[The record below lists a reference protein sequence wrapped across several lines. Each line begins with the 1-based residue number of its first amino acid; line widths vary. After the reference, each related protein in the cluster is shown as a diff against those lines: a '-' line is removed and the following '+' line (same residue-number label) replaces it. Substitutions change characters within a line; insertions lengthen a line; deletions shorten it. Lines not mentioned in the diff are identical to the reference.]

1 MLKKITEN
9 PVLKL
14 INNIVYV
21 ILFLIVASVLFVV
34 ILQRASNNAIALG
47 GVRVFNIISESMI
60 TKYNIGDVLVVKSIE
75 PQNIKVGDDIA
86 YIGQESTFNQ
96 KIVTHQVIKI
106 DYENGEY
113 IFHTK
118 GIANILEDP
127 LVHQNQVFG
136 KVVYKIWILSL
147 ISKILSNVYVVF
159 FGIFV
164 PIVVLIFWTI
174 LKLKGLVEVEEY
186 EEEIKPK
193 KTTKKN
199 TKTTKKRHG
208 KSRRFRCITVRP
220 FSLHGTRAIL

>member
-60 TKYNIGDVLVVKSIE
+60 PKYNIGDVLVVKSIE

-164 PIVVLIFWTI
+164 PIVILIFWTI

-186 EEEIKPK
+186 EEEIEPK

-199 TKTTKKRHG
+199 TKTTKSNASNTKTQKTSTRK
-208 KSRRFRCITVRP
+208 KSNDNEE
-220 FSLHGTRAIL
+220 

>member
-1 MLKKITEN
+1 MLKKIIEN

-60 TKYNIGDVLVVKSIE
+60 PKYNIGDVLVVKSIE

-164 PIVVLIFWTI
+164 PIVILIFWTI

-186 EEEIKPK
+186 EEEIEPK

-199 TKTTKKRHG
+199 TKTTKSNASNTKTQKTSKRK
-208 KSRRFRCITVRP
+208 KSNDNK
-220 FSLHGTRAIL
+220 G

>member
-60 TKYNIGDVLVVKSIE
+60 PKYNIGDVLVVKSIE

-127 LVHQNQVFG
+127 PVHQNQVFG

-164 PIVVLIFWTI
+164 PIVILIFWTI

-186 EEEIKPK
+186 EEEIEPK

-199 TKTTKKRHG
+199 TKTTKSNASNTKTQKTSTRK
-208 KSRRFRCITVRP
+208 KSNDNK
-220 FSLHGTRAIL
+220 G

>member
-60 TKYNIGDVLVVKSIE
+60 PKYNIGDVLVVKSIE

-164 PIVVLIFWTI
+164 PMVILIFWTI

-186 EEEIKPK
+186 EEEIEPK

-199 TKTTKKRHG
+199 TKTTKSNASNTKIQKTSTRK
-208 KSRRFRCITVRP
+208 KSNDNK
-220 FSLHGTRAIL
+220 G

>member
-34 ILQRASNNAIALG
+34 ILQRASNNDIALG
-47 GVRVFNIISESMI
+47 GIRIFNIVSESMVP
-60 TKYNIGDVLVVKSIE
+60 KYNIGDVLVVKSIE

-96 KIVTHQVIKI
+96 KIVTHQVIEI

-164 PIVVLIFWTI
+164 PIVILIFWTI

-186 EEEIKPK
+186 EEEIEPK
-193 KTTKKN
+193 KITKKN
-199 TKTTKKRHG
+199 TKTTKSNASNTKTQKTSTRK
-208 KSRRFRCITVRP
+208 KSNDNK
-220 FSLHGTRAIL
+220 G

>member
-34 ILQRASNNAIALG
+34 ILQRASNNDIALG
-47 GVRVFNIISESMI
+47 GIRIFNIVSESMVP
-60 TKYNIGDVLVVKSIE
+60 KYNIGDVLVVKSIE

-147 ISKILSNVYVVF
+147 ISKILSNVYVAF

-164 PIVVLIFWTI
+164 PMVILIFWTI
-174 LKLKGLVEVEEY
+174 LKLKGLTGEEDDDEEK

-193 KTTKKN
+193 KTINKKKA
-199 TKTTKKRHG
+199 TTTKNSAKTQKTNSKK
-208 KSRRFRCITVRP
+208 KSNDNK
-220 FSLHGTRAIL
+220 G

>member
-14 INNIVYV
+14 INNIIYV

-60 TKYNIGDVLVVKSIE
+60 PKYNIGDVLVVKSIE

-118 GIANILEDP
+118 GITNILEDP

-136 KVVYKIWILSL
+136 KVVYKIWILSF

-199 TKTTKKRHG
+199 TKTQKTSTKK
-208 KSRRFRCITVRP
+208 KSNDNK
-220 FSLHGTRAIL
+220 G

>member
-14 INNIVYV
+14 INNIIYV

-60 TKYNIGDVLVVKSIE
+60 PKYNIGDVLVVKSIE

-136 KVVYKIWILSL
+136 KVVYKIWILSF

-186 EEEIKPK
+186 EEEIEPK

-199 TKTTKKRHG
+199 TKTTKSNASNTKTQKTSTRK
-208 KSRRFRCITVRP
+208 KSNDNK
-220 FSLHGTRAIL
+220 G

>member
-60 TKYNIGDVLVVKSIE
+60 PKYNIGDVLVVKSIE

-164 PIVVLIFWTI
+164 PIVILIFWTI

-199 TKTTKKRHG
+199 TKTTKSNANNTKTQKTSTRK
-208 KSRRFRCITVRP
+208 KSNDNK
-220 FSLHGTRAIL
+220 G

>member
-34 ILQRASNNAIALG
+34 ILQRASNNDIALG
-47 GVRVFNIISESMI
+47 GIRIFNIVSESMVP
-60 TKYNIGDVLVVKSIE
+60 KYNIGDVLVVKSIE

-118 GIANILEDP
+118 GIANIFS
-127 LVHQNQVFG
+127 QM
-136 KVVYKIWILSL
+136 
-147 ISKILSNVYVVF
+147 
-159 FGIFV
+159 
-164 PIVVLIFWTI
+164 
-174 LKLKGLVEVEEY
+174 GLVEAWGSGIKRILNAAEEY
-186 EEEIKPK
+186 GLPKPK
-193 KTTKKN
+193 FQEFDN
-199 TKTTKKRHG
+199 M
-208 KSRRFRCITVRP
+208 FRVELFRNSFPMTNEKENIGEASEKYRE
-220 FSLHGTRAIL
+220 

>member
-60 TKYNIGDVLVVKSIE
+60 PKYNIGDVLVVKSIE

-147 ISKILSNVYVVF
+147 ISKISSNVYVVF

-164 PIVVLIFWTI
+164 PIVILIFWTI

-186 EEEIKPK
+186 EEEIEPK

-199 TKTTKKRHG
+199 TKTTKSNASNTKTQKTSTRK
-208 KSRRFRCITVRP
+208 KSNDNK
-220 FSLHGTRAIL
+220 G

>member
-1 MLKKITEN
+1 MLKKIIEN

-47 GVRVFNIISESMI
+47 GVSVFNIISESMI
-60 TKYNIGDVLVVKSIE
+60 PKYNIGDVLVVKSIE

-164 PIVVLIFWTI
+164 PIVILIFWTI

-186 EEEIKPK
+186 EEEIEPK

-199 TKTTKKRHG
+199 TKTTKSNASNTKTQKTSTRK
-208 KSRRFRCITVRP
+208 KSNDNK
-220 FSLHGTRAIL
+220 G

>member
-60 TKYNIGDVLVVKSIE
+60 PKYNIGDVLVVKSIE

-199 TKTTKKRHG
+199 TKTTKNNANNTKTQKTSTRK
-208 KSRRFRCITVRP
+208 KSNDNK
-220 FSLHGTRAIL
+220 G

>member
-14 INNIVYV
+14 INNIIYV

-34 ILQRASNNAIALG
+34 ILQRASNNDIALG

-60 TKYNIGDVLVVKSIE
+60 PKYNIGDVLVVKSIE

-136 KVVYKIWILSL
+136 KVVYKIWILSF

-199 TKTTKKRHG
+199 TKTQKTSTKK
-208 KSRRFRCITVRP
+208 KSNDNK
-220 FSLHGTRAIL
+220 G

>member
-21 ILFLIVASVLFVV
+21 ILFLIVASVLFFV

-60 TKYNIGDVLVVKSIE
+60 PKYNIGDVLVVKSIE

-136 KVVYKIWILSL
+136 KVVYKIWILSF

-199 TKTTKKRHG
+199 TKTQKTSTKK
-208 KSRRFRCITVRP
+208 KSNDNK
-220 FSLHGTRAIL
+220 G

>member
-60 TKYNIGDVLVVKSIE
+60 PKYNIGDVLVVKSIE

-164 PIVVLIFWTI
+164 PIVILIFWTI

-186 EEEIKPK
+186 EEEIEPK

-199 TKTTKKRHG
+199 TKTTKSNASNTKTQKTSTRK
-208 KSRRFRCITVRP
+208 KSNDNK
-220 FSLHGTRAIL
+220 GDKK

>member
-60 TKYNIGDVLVVKSIE
+60 PKYNIGDVLVVKSIE

-136 KVVYKIWILSL
+136 KVVYKIWILSF

-193 KTTKKN
+193 KNTKKN
-199 TKTTKKRHG
+199 TKTTKSNANNTKTQKTSTRK
-208 KSRRFRCITVRP
+208 KSNDNK
-220 FSLHGTRAIL
+220 G

>member
-1 MLKKITEN
+1 MLKKIIEN

-34 ILQRASNNAIALG
+34 ILQRASNNAIVLG

-60 TKYNIGDVLVVKSIE
+60 PKYNIGDVLVVKSIE

-164 PIVVLIFWTI
+164 PIVILIFWTI

-186 EEEIKPK
+186 EEEIEPK

-199 TKTTKKRHG
+199 TKTTKSNASNTKTQKTSTRK
-208 KSRRFRCITVRP
+208 KSNDNK
-220 FSLHGTRAIL
+220 G

>member
-1 MLKKITEN
+1 MLKKIIEN

-60 TKYNIGDVLVVKSIE
+60 PKYNIGDVIVVKSIE

-164 PIVVLIFWTI
+164 PIVILIFWTI

-186 EEEIKPK
+186 EEEIEPK

-199 TKTTKKRHG
+199 TKTTKSNASNTKTQKTSTRK
-208 KSRRFRCITVRP
+208 KSNDNK
-220 FSLHGTRAIL
+220 G

>member
-34 ILQRASNNAIALG
+34 ILQRASNNDIALG
-47 GVRVFNIISESMI
+47 GIRIFNIVSESMVP
-60 TKYNIGDVLVVKSIE
+60 KYNIGDVLVVKSIE

-186 EEEIKPK
+186 EEEIEPK

-199 TKTTKKRHG
+199 TKTTKSNASNTKTQKTSTRK
-208 KSRRFRCITVRP
+208 KSNDNK
-220 FSLHGTRAIL
+220 G

>member
-60 TKYNIGDVLVVKSIE
+60 PKYNIGDVLVVKSIE

-136 KVVYKIWILSL
+136 KVVYKIWILSF
-147 ISKILSNVYVVF
+147 ISNKILSNVYVVF

-199 TKTTKKRHG
+199 TKTTKSNASNTKTQKTSTRK
-208 KSRRFRCITVRP
+208 KSNDNK
-220 FSLHGTRAIL
+220 G

>member
-34 ILQRASNNAIALG
+34 ILQRASNNVIALG
-47 GVRVFNIISESMI
+47 GIRIFNIVSESMVP
-60 TKYNIGDVLVVKSIE
+60 KYNIGDVLVVKSIE

-164 PIVVLIFWTI
+164 PIVILIFWTI

-186 EEEIKPK
+186 EEEIEPK
-193 KTTKKN
+193 KNTKKN
-199 TKTTKKRHG
+199 TKTTKSNASNTKTQKTSTRK
-208 KSRRFRCITVRP
+208 KSNDNKE
-220 FSLHGTRAIL
+220 

>member
-60 TKYNIGDVLVVKSIE
+60 PKYNIGDVLVVKSIE

-136 KVVYKIWILSL
+136 KVVYKIWILSF

-199 TKTTKKRHG
+199 TKTTKSNANNTKTQKTSTRK
-208 KSRRFRCITVRP
+208 KSNDNN
-220 FSLHGTRAIL
+220 G

>member
-34 ILQRASNNAIALG
+34 ILQRASNNDIALG
-47 GVRVFNIISESMI
+47 GIRIFNIVSESMVQ
-60 TKYNIGDVLVVKSIE
+60 KYNIGDVLVVKSIE

-164 PIVVLIFWTI
+164 PIVILIFWTI

-186 EEEIKPK
+186 EEEIEPK
-193 KTTKKN
+193 KNTKKN
-199 TKTTKKRHG
+199 TKTTKSNASNTKTQKTSTRK
-208 KSRRFRCITVRP
+208 KSNDNKE
-220 FSLHGTRAIL
+220 

>member
-60 TKYNIGDVLVVKSIE
+60 PKYNIGDVLVVKSIE

-136 KVVYKIWILSL
+136 KVVYKIWILSF

-199 TKTTKKRHG
+199 TKTTKSNASNTKTQKTSTG
-208 KSRRFRCITVRP
+208 KKSNDNK
-220 FSLHGTRAIL
+220 G

>member
-47 GVRVFNIISESMI
+47 GVRVFNIISESMVP
-60 TKYNIGDVLVVKSIE
+60 KYNIGDVLVVKSIE

-86 YIGQESTFNQ
+86 FIGQESTFNQ

-164 PIVVLIFWTI
+164 PIVILIFWTI

-186 EEEIKPK
+186 EEEIEPK

-199 TKTTKKRHG
+199 TKTTKSNASNTKTQKTSTRK
-208 KSRRFRCITVRP
+208 KSNDNK
-220 FSLHGTRAIL
+220 G

>member
-14 INNIVYV
+14 INNIIYV

-60 TKYNIGDVLVVKSIE
+60 PKYNIGDVLVVKSIE

-164 PIVVLIFWTI
+164 PIVILIFWTI

-186 EEEIKPK
+186 EEEIEPK
-193 KTTKKN
+193 KNTKKN
-199 TKTTKKRHG
+199 TKTTKSNASNTKTQKTSTRK
-208 KSRRFRCITVRP
+208 KSNDNKE
-220 FSLHGTRAIL
+220 

>member
-60 TKYNIGDVLVVKSIE
+60 PKYNIGDVLVVKSIE

-164 PIVVLIFWTI
+164 PIVILIFWTI

-186 EEEIKPK
+186 EEEIEPK

-199 TKTTKKRHG
+199 TKTTKSNASNTKTQKTSTRE
-208 KSRRFRCITVRP
+208 KSNDNK
-220 FSLHGTRAIL
+220 G

>member
-34 ILQRASNNAIALG
+34 ILQRASNNDIALG
-47 GVRVFNIISESMI
+47 GIRIFNIVSESMVP
-60 TKYNIGDVLVVKSIE
+60 KYNIGDVLVVKSIE
-75 PQNIKVGDDIA
+75 SQNIKVGDDIA

-136 KVVYKIWILSL
+136 KVVYKIWILSF

-164 PIVVLIFWTI
+164 PIVILIFWTI

-199 TKTTKKRHG
+199 TKTTKSNASNTKTQKTSTRK
-208 KSRRFRCITVRP
+208 KSNDNK
-220 FSLHGTRAIL
+220 G

>member
-60 TKYNIGDVLVVKSIE
+60 PKYNIGDVLVVKSIE

-86 YIGQESTFNQ
+86 YIGQEITFNQ

-136 KVVYKIWILSL
+136 KVVYKIWILSF

-199 TKTTKKRHG
+199 TKTTKSNASNTKTQKTSTRK
-208 KSRRFRCITVRP
+208 KSNDNK
-220 FSLHGTRAIL
+220 G

>member
-14 INNIVYV
+14 INNIIYV

-60 TKYNIGDVLVVKSIE
+60 PKYNIGDVLVVKSIE

-136 KVVYKIWILSL
+136 KVVYKIWILSF

-199 TKTTKKRHG
+199 TKTTKSNASNTKTQKTSTRK
-208 KSRRFRCITVRP
+208 KSNDNK
-220 FSLHGTRAIL
+220 G

>member
-60 TKYNIGDVLVVKSIE
+60 PKYNIGDVLVVKSIE
-75 PQNIKVGDDIA
+75 QQNIKVGDDIA

-136 KVVYKIWILSL
+136 KVVYKIWILSF

-199 TKTTKKRHG
+199 TKTQKTSTKK
-208 KSRRFRCITVRP
+208 KSNDNK
-220 FSLHGTRAIL
+220 G

>member
-47 GVRVFNIISESMI
+47 WVRVFNIISESMI
-60 TKYNIGDVLVVKSIE
+60 PKYNIGDVLVVKSIE

-164 PIVVLIFWTI
+164 PIVILIFWTI

-186 EEEIKPK
+186 EEEIEPK

-199 TKTTKKRHG
+199 TKTTKSNASNTKIQKTSTRK
-208 KSRRFRCITVRP
+208 KSNDNK
-220 FSLHGTRAIL
+220 G

>member
-34 ILQRASNNAIALG
+34 ILQRASNNDIALG
-47 GVRVFNIISESMI
+47 GIRIFNIVSESMVP
-60 TKYNIGDVLVVKSIE
+60 KYNIGDVLVVKSIE

-164 PIVVLIFWTI
+164 PIVILIFWTI

-199 TKTTKKRHG
+199 TKTTKSNANNTKTQKTSTRK
-208 KSRRFRCITVRP
+208 KSNDNK
-220 FSLHGTRAIL
+220 G

>member
-34 ILQRASNNAIALG
+34 ILQRASNNDIALG
-47 GVRVFNIISESMI
+47 GIRIFNIVSESMVP
-60 TKYNIGDVLVVKSIE
+60 KYNIGDVLVVKSIE

-164 PIVVLIFWTI
+164 PIVILIFWTI

-186 EEEIKPK
+186 EEEIEPK
-193 KTTKKN
+193 KTQKTSTRKKSN
-199 TKTTKKRHG
+199 DNKE
-208 KSRRFRCITVRP
+208 
-220 FSLHGTRAIL
+220 

>member
-1 MLKKITEN
+1 M
-9 PVLKL
+9 
-14 INNIVYV
+14 
-21 ILFLIVASVLFVV
+21 LFVV

-60 TKYNIGDVLVVKSIE
+60 PKYNIGDVLVVKSIE

-136 KVVYKIWILSL
+136 KVVYKIWILSF

-199 TKTTKKRHG
+199 TKTTKSNANNTKTQKTSTRK
-208 KSRRFRCITVRP
+208 KSNDNK
-220 FSLHGTRAIL
+220 G

>member
-34 ILQRASNNAIALG
+34 ILQRASNNDIALG
-47 GVRVFNIISESMI
+47 GIRIFNIVSESMVP
-60 TKYNIGDVLVVKSIE
+60 KYNIGDVLVVKSIE

-96 KIVTHQVIKI
+96 KIVTHQVIEI

-164 PIVVLIFWTI
+164 PIVILIFWTI

-199 TKTTKKRHG
+199 TKTTKSNASNTKTQKTSTRK
-208 KSRRFRCITVRP
+208 KSNDNK
-220 FSLHGTRAIL
+220 G

>member
-34 ILQRASNNAIALG
+34 ILQRASNNDIALG
-47 GVRVFNIISESMI
+47 GIRIFNIVSESMVP
-60 TKYNIGDVLVVKSIE
+60 KYNIGDVLVVKSIE

-96 KIVTHQVIKI
+96 KIITHQVIKI

-164 PIVVLIFWTI
+164 PIVILIFWTI

-199 TKTTKKRHG
+199 TKTTKNNASNTKTQKTSTRK
-208 KSRRFRCITVRP
+208 KSNDNK
-220 FSLHGTRAIL
+220 G

>member
-1 MLKKITEN
+1 MESILQD
-9 PVLKL
+9 VLKL

-34 ILQRASNNAIALG
+34 ILQRASNNDIALG
-47 GVRVFNIISESMI
+47 GIRIFNIVSESMVP
-60 TKYNIGDVLVVKSIE
+60 KYNIGDVLVVKSIE

-164 PIVVLIFWTI
+164 PIVILIFWTI

-186 EEEIKPK
+186 EEEIEPK
-193 KTTKKN
+193 KNTKKN
-199 TKTTKKRHG
+199 TKTTKSNASNTKTQKTSTRK
-208 KSRRFRCITVRP
+208 KSNDNKE
-220 FSLHGTRAIL
+220 